1 MSLIILEGPDGAG
14 KSTLITRLVK
24 DFGFP
29 VYRSGGPKNADNMKR
44 VVQEMAM
51 LALDDSIV
59 YLCDRT
65 PLVSELVYSKSLGRD
80 PVMPMDFFKPY
91 FSLPQR
97 IIYCNLNDSVS
108 MLSNMSREFK
118 AHKPAEHTAAV
129 VQNYQQVCNNYDELI
144 DEMEASGMDIFG
156 YDWMNGSYYDLTKWI
171 VGE

>member
-1 MSLIILEGPDGAG
+1 MSLIIVEGPDGAG

-29 VYRSGGPKNADNMKR
+29 VYRSGGPKDAENMKR
-44 VVQEMAM
+44 VVKEMAT
-51 LALDDSIV
+51 LALDPTTV

-65 PLVSELVYSKSLGRD
+65 PWVSELVYSQALGRA
-80 PVMPMDFFKPY
+80 PVMPIEFIAPCFNL
-91 FSLPQR
+91 SQR

-129 VQNYQQVCNNYDELI
+129 VKNYQQVCNIYDELM
-144 DEMEASGMDIFG
+144 DEIEAAGIDIFG
-156 YDWMNGSYYDLTKWI
+156 YDWMNGNYEDLTRWI
-171 VGE
+171 GE

>member
-24 DFGFP
+24 DHGYA
-29 VYRSGGPKNADNMKR
+29 VYRSGGPKDEENMLR
-44 VVQEMAM
+44 VVKEMAV
-51 LALDDSIV
+51 LALDPTTV
-59 YLCDRT
+59 YLCDRA
-65 PLVSELVYSKSLGRD
+65 PWISELIYSKALGRD
-80 PVMPMDFFKPY
+80 PVMPMEFFNPF

-118 AHKPAEHTAAV
+118 AHKPAEHTALV
-129 VQNYQQVCNNYDELI
+129 VKNYQQVCDLYDELM
-144 DEMEASGMDIFG
+144 DEMEAAGMNVFG